1 MPQELELSL
10 SSARRKTAREN
21 ICKIAFKTIPRCG
34 IAALILLCMGLYFL
48 FPACKT
54 FQQIQTEKNTPY
66 ELTATTDNS
75 SIDLNTLMQIEG
87 VERISPVLNL
97 NASLSLE
104 EYKLDCKIKAVYSN
118 FLSLKFTQGT
128 MYPDSSNMPYLI
140 LNEPAA
146 KAFSLEYQTITV
158 TPEDT
163 VMMNTNGTE
172 RKAIICGIFDDGSE
186 TPAVYMSYDVAQK
199 EYSTGGQT
207 ELVFL
212 LNNISSAEDVVSAL
226 QRKNIYARFD
236 SNLTLAW
243 ELLQTQCWQTAML
256 SIGLLA
262 CATALIREKRSA
274 EIVKTRSE
282 TEMLLL
288 AGMTADAV
296 DHIFPLRITFTCT
309 ACVLAAAIISA
320 IMGTFSL
327 IAVGVSII
335 AAGMIEAAVLFV
347 FGIE

>member
-1 MPQELELSL
+1 M
-10 SSARRKTAREN
+10 
-21 ICKIAFKTIPRCG
+21 
-34 IAALILLCMGLYFL
+34 
-48 FPACKT
+48 FPACQT

-75 SIDLNTLMQIEG
+75 NIDLNTLMQIEG
-87 VERISPVLNL
+87 VERLSPVLNL
-97 NASLSLE
+97 STSLSLE
-104 EYKLDCKIKAVYSN
+104 EYKLDCEIKAVYGS
-118 FLSLKFTQGT
+118 FHSLKFIQGT

-140 LNEPAA
+140 LNKAAA
-146 KAFSLEYQTITV
+146 KAFSYENQTV
-158 TPEDT
+158 TVSPEDT
-163 VMMNTNGTE
+163 VMMNANVTE

-186 TPAVYMSYDVAQK
+186 SPSVYMSYDVAQK
-199 EYSTGGQT
+199 EFDTGGQT

-212 LNNISSAEDVVSAL
+212 LNNMGSAEDVVSAL
-226 QRKNIYARFD
+226 QRKNIYASFD
-236 SNLTLAW
+236 PNLTLAW
-243 ELLQTQCWQTAML
+243 ELLQTQCWQTVML

-262 CATALIREKRSA
+262 CAAALIREKRLV
-274 EIVKTRSE
+274 EIAKTRSE

-296 DHIFPLRITFTCT
+296 DRIFPLRITCTCT

-327 IAVGVSII
+327 IALGVSII

>member
-1 MPQELELSL
+1 
-10 SSARRKTAREN
+10 
-21 ICKIAFKTIPRCG
+21 
-34 IAALILLCMGLYFL
+34 MGLYFL
-48 FPACKT
+48 FPACQT
-54 FQQIQTEKNTPY
+54 FQQIQAEKNTPY
-66 ELTATTDNS
+66 ELTATTENG

-87 VERISPVLNL
+87 VERISPVVNL
-97 NASLSLE
+97 NTTFSIN
-104 EYKLDCKIKAVYSN
+104 EYKLDCEIRAVYSS
-118 FLSLKFTQGT
+118 FLNLKFTQGT

-146 KAFSLEYQTITV
+146 KAFSHEYQTIAV

-163 VMMNTNGTE
+163 VIMNANGAE

-212 LNNISSAEDVVSAL
+212 LNNMGSAEDVVSAL
-226 QRKNIYARFD
+226 QRKNINARFD

-256 SIGLLA
+256 SIGLFA

-327 IAVGVSII
+327 IALGSSII
-335 AAGMIEAAVLFV
+335 AAGVIEAAVLFV
-347 FGIE
+347 FSIE

>member
-1 MPQELELSL
+1 MPQELERSL
-10 SSARRKTAREN
+10 SSARRKIAREN
-21 ICKIAFKTIPRCG
+21 ICKIAFKTMPRCG

-48 FPACKT
+48 FPACQT

-104 EYKLDCKIKAVYSN
+104 EYKLDCNIKAVYSS
-118 FLSLKFTQGT
+118 FLSLKFIQGT
-128 MYPDSSNMPYLI
+128 IYPDSSNMPYLI
-140 LNEPAA
+140 LNKAAA
-146 KAFSLEYQTITV
+146 KGFAYEYQAIAV
-158 TPEDT
+158 TPDDT
-163 VMMNTNGTE
+163 VMMNANGTE
-172 RKAIICGIFDDGSE
+172 RKAIICGIFDDESE

-199 EYSTGGQT
+199 EYGTGGQT

-212 LNNISSAEDVVSAL
+212 LNNMGSAENVVSAL

-236 SNLTLAW
+236 SNLALAW
-243 ELLQTQCWQTAML
+243 KLLQTQCWQTVML

-262 CATALIREKRSA
+262 CAAALIREKRIA
-274 EIVKTRSE
+274 EIAKTRSE
-282 TEMLLL
+282 MEMLLL

-296 DHIFPLRITFTCT
+296 DRIFPLRITCTCT
-309 ACVLAAAIISA
+309 ACALVATCISA

-327 IAVGVSII
+327 IAVGVSIF
-335 AAGMIEAAVLFV
+335 AAGIFEVAVLF
-347 FGIE
+347 FLGIE

>member
-1 MPQELELSL
+1 
-10 SSARRKTAREN
+10 
-21 ICKIAFKTIPRCG
+21 
-34 IAALILLCMGLYFL
+34 
-48 FPACKT
+48 
-54 FQQIQTEKNTPY
+54 
-66 ELTATTDNS
+66 
-75 SIDLNTLMQIEG
+75 
-87 VERISPVLNL
+87 
-97 NASLSLE
+97 
-104 EYKLDCKIKAVYSN
+104 
-118 FLSLKFTQGT
+118 
-128 MYPDSSNMPYLI
+128 
-140 LNEPAA
+140 
-146 KAFSLEYQTITV
+146 
-158 TPEDT
+158 
-163 VMMNTNGTE
+163 MMNTNGTE

>member
-1 MPQELELSL
+1 
-10 SSARRKTAREN
+10 
-21 ICKIAFKTIPRCG
+21 
-34 IAALILLCMGLYFL
+34 MGLYFL

-75 SIDLNTLMQIEG
+75 NIDLNTLMQIEG

-104 EYKLDCKIKAVYSN
+104 EYKLDCEIKAVYSS
-118 FLSLKFTQGT
+118 FHSLKFIQGT

-140 LNEPAA
+140 LNKAAA
-146 KAFSLEYQTITV
+146 KAFSHEYQTVTV
-158 TPEDT
+158 SLEDT
-163 VMMNTNGTE
+163 VMMNANGTE
-172 RKAIICGIFDDGSE
+172 RKAIICGIFDDGNE
-186 TPAVYMSYDVAQK
+186 TPTVYMSYDVAHI
-199 EYSTGGQT
+199 EYGTSGQT

-212 LNNISSAEDVVSAL
+212 LNNMGGAEDVVSTL
-226 QRKNIYARFD
+226 QRQNIYASFD
-236 SNLTLAW
+236 PNLTLAW
-243 ELLQTQCWQTAML
+243 ELLQKQGWQTILL

-262 CATALIREKRSA
+262 CAAALIREKRIA
-274 EIVKTRSE
+274 EIAKTRTE
-282 TEMLLL
+282 KEMLLL

-296 DHIFPLRITFTCT
+296 DHIFLLRITFTYT

-320 IMGTFSL
+320 IMGAFSL
-327 IAVGVSII
+327 IAVGVSIF
-335 AAGMIEAAVLFV
+335 AAGVIEAAVLII

>member
-1 MPQELELSL
+1 
-10 SSARRKTAREN
+10 
-21 ICKIAFKTIPRCG
+21 
-34 IAALILLCMGLYFL
+34 MGLYFL
-48 FPACKT
+48 FPAGQT
-54 FQQIQTEKNTPY
+54 FQQIQAEKNTPY
-66 ELTATTDNS
+66 ELTATTDNN
-75 SIDLNTLMQIEG
+75 SIDRNTLMQIEG
-87 VERISPVLNL
+87 GERISPVVNL

-104 EYKLDCKIKAVYSN
+104 EYKLDCEIRAVYSS
-118 FLSLKFTQGT
+118 FFSLKFIQGT
-128 MYPDSSNMPYLI
+128 IYPDSSNMPYLI
-140 LNEPAA
+140 LNKAAA
-146 KAFSLEYQTITV
+146 KAFTHEYQTITV
-158 TPEDT
+158 SPEDT
-163 VMMNTNGTE
+163 VMMYANGAE
-172 RKAIICGIFDDGSE
+172 RKTIICGIFDDGSE
-186 TPAVYMSYDVAQK
+186 TPAAYMSYDVAQK
-199 EYSTGGQT
+199 EYGTSGQT

-212 LNNISSAEDVVSAL
+212 LNNMGSAEDVVSAL
-226 QRKNIYARFD
+226 QRKNIYASFD

-274 EIVKTRSE
+274 EIAKTRSE

-327 IAVGVSII
+327 IALGVSII
-335 AAGMIEAAVLFV
+335 AAGVIEAAVLFV

>member
-1 MPQELELSL
+1 
-10 SSARRKTAREN
+10 
-21 ICKIAFKTIPRCG
+21 
-34 IAALILLCMGLYFL
+34 MGLYFL
-48 FPACKT
+48 FPACQT
-54 FQQIQTEKNTPY
+54 FQQIQAEKNTPY
-66 ELTATTDNS
+66 ELTATTDNN

-87 VERISPVLNL
+87 VERISPVVNL
-97 NASLSLE
+97 NATFSLN
-104 EYKLDCKIKAVYSN
+104 EYKLDCEIKAVYSS
-118 FLSLKFTQGT
+118 FPSLKFIQGT
-128 MYPDSSNMPYLI
+128 IYPDSSNMPYLI
-140 LNEPAA
+140 LNKAAA
-146 KAFSLEYQTITV
+146 KAFTHEYQTISV
-158 TPEDT
+158 SPEDT
-163 VMMNTNGTE
+163 VMMYANGAE
-172 RKAIICGIFDDGSE
+172 RKTIICGIFDDGSE
-186 TPAVYMSYDVAQK
+186 TPAAYMSYDVAQK
-199 EYSTGGQT
+199 EYGTSGQT

-212 LNNISSAEDVVSAL
+212 LNNMGSAEDVVSAL

>member
-1 MPQELELSL
+1 
-10 SSARRKTAREN
+10 
-21 ICKIAFKTIPRCG
+21 
-34 IAALILLCMGLYFL
+34 MGLYFL
-48 FPACKT
+48 FPACQT
-54 FQQIQTEKNTPY
+54 FRQIQSEKNTPY
-66 ELTATTDNS
+66 ELAATTENG

-97 NASLSLE
+97 NASLILE
-104 EYKLDCKIKAVYSN
+104 EYKLDCEIRAVYSS
-118 FLSLKFTQGT
+118 FFSLKFIKGT
-128 MYPDSSNMPYLI
+128 IYPDSSNMPYLI
-140 LNEPAA
+140 LNKSAA
-146 KAFSLEYQTITV
+146 KAFTNEYQTITA

-163 VMMNTNGTE
+163 VILTVNGTE

-226 QRKNIYARFD
+226 QRKNIYARFY

-282 TEMLLL
+282 MEILLL

-327 IAVGVSII
+327 IALGVSII